1 MYRDSVDALT
11 CLLLGVDHDG
21 EPLERSE
28 VLSITSTTVIRAN
41 GIRQCT
47 VQVVF
52 SNGKAYRIEAFG
64 EEANDLHHH
73 AKSHPMYSMI
83 TV

>member
-11 CLLLGVDHDG
+11 CLLSGVDHDG
-21 EPLERSE
+21 EPLEISE
-28 VLSITSTTVIRAN
+28 VLSVSSSIVTLSN
-41 GIRQCT
+41 GIRRCT

-64 EEANDLHHH
+64 EEANELHHS
-73 AKSHPMYSMI
+73 ARSHPMYSMI

>member
-11 CLLLGVDHDG
+11 CLLSGVDHDG

-52 SNGKAYRIEAFG
+52 SNGRAYRIEAFG
-64 EEANDLHHH
+64 EEAFELHQN
-73 AKSHPMYSMI
+73 ARSHPMYSVI
-83 TV
+83 TI